1 MIFKFNFFINSNK
14 GVFFIEIE
22 AFSLDLFIFRMFF
35 VSYLRPVI
43 WINVDLWK
51 YKASLRILLY
61 DKIIIE
67 FDVKNPQ

>member
-1 MIFKFNFFINSNK
+1 MIFKFNFFISSNK
-14 GVFFIEIE
+14 GAFFIEIE

-35 VSYLRPVI
+35 VSYLKPVI
-43 WINVDLWK
+43 WITVDLWK
-51 YKASLRILLY
+51 YKASFRILLY